1 MDRVLIY
8 RIISFSLATVYL
20 VEQLF
25 GFGHGLYNGDLGEGF
40 GWQFRYL
47 TIWALIAHVIV
58 GYGLLMS
65 SIYKTYTVND
75 GLVAMAAALGL
86 YVVIMYWGLFFI
98 DPELVNGEHKPFW
111 LREYYLHLAGPLI
124 LLVDAVFIKKALENF
139 WQMIKFNVSVCVIYC
154 LWIEL
159 VIKLLNSEP
168 SGNITNGLPYPF
180 LNDMN
185 LHERIIFYLIS
196 IAVGIL
202 PMLILRQLGRFN
214 PGSKL

>member
-86 YVVIMYWGLFFI
+86 YVVIMYWGLVFI

-139 WQMIKFNVSVCVIYC
+139 WQMIS
-154 LWIEL
+154 
-159 VIKLLNSEP
+159 
-168 SGNITNGLPYPF
+168 
-180 LNDMN
+180 
-185 LHERIIFYLIS
+185 
-196 IAVGIL
+196 
-202 PMLILRQLGRFN
+202 LIL
-214 PGSKL
+214 KLKIF